1 MMSNAAP
8 KSFQDWSF
16 DVSSLMILL
25 GEPEEKRYRLA
36 GRSLAEAL
44 VAAPAAGIQCYLK
57 SYDIHQELSDLSYF
71 SPYGCKTAPLRNL
84 RLDNVIRQQ
93 GLLKDGRYTTYR
105 VQSRRKSTLPW
116 LIALWTAFT
125 WLVFLTIL
133 IAFTFWAG
141 VTWIGLSTCIIF
153 TAWSILIRLIEYHM
167 ASPPP
172 VGTVPVTRPSG
183 PDAAIFLGRANS
195 AVVLEGSREEIKH
208 WTSCGIIYK
217 ERALGIPASLWQSAT
232 RLGTLLILIFIFVAI
247 PNGSPADQLMFIVL
261 NILGQANV
269 LLGYY
274 FTAKSC
280 LEHLELV
287 EDQSSG
293 VDTRT
298 HVYAQVLRQFR
309 DIKNRSWIDK
319 LGLLPETSVWKEWK
333 DKVVTHPGLH
343 CDAKELYDVILD
355 GQEQIKFSVTHKD
368 PEKPCEAVK

>member
-8 KSFQDWSF
+8 RSFQDWSF

-57 SYDIHQELSDLSYF
+57 SYDIHQELSDLSYL
-71 SPYGCKTAPLRNL
+71 SPYGCKIAPLRNL

-93 GLLKDGRYTTYR
+93 CLLKDGRYTTYR

-116 LIALWTAFT
+116 LIAMWTAIT

-141 VTWIGLSTCIIF
+141 VTWIGLSTCIVF

-172 VGTVPVTRPSG
+172 IGTVPVNRPSG
-183 PDAAIFLGRANS
+183 PDAAVFLGRANS

-208 WTSCGIIYK
+208 WTSCGIVYK
-217 ERALGIPASLWQSAT
+217 DSALGIPASFWQYAT
-232 RLGTLLILIFIFVAI
+232 RLGTLLTLVFIFIAI

-274 FTAKSC
+274 FTAQSC
-280 LEHLELV
+280 LECLELV
-287 EDQSSG
+287 EDQSSA
-293 VDTRT
+293 VATRT

-309 DIKNRSWIDK
+309 DMKNSSWVEK
-319 LGLLPETSVWKEWK
+319 LGFLPETPVWREWK
-333 DKVVTHPGLH
+333 DRIVAGPGLL
-343 CDAKELYDVILD
+343 CDPKELYDLIVD
-355 GQEQIKFSVTHKD
+355 GQDQITSSVIRKGC
-368 PEKPCEAVK
+368 EKPGKV